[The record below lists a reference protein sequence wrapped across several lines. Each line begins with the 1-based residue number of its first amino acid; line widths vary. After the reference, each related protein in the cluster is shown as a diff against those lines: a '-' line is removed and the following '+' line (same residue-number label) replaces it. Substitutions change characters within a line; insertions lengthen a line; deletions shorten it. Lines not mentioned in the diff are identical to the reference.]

1 MHCLDQSKRTVDPNK
16 FNLAFYI
23 WSEASQCYKCA
34 DISVSYVVFLILT
47 VVENLLKLL
56 SRADL
61 DIKID
66 LWREF

>member
-23 WSEASQCYKCA
+23 WSEASQCYKCG
-34 DISVSYVVFLILT
+34 DISVSYVLFFLILT

-56 SRADL
+56 
-61 DIKID
+61 ID
-66 LWREF
+66 VWREF